1 MLIIPTVLENL
12 TSRKDK
18 TWKLTMGTQELTP
31 DQVRE
36 LSIALNRYI
45 FTAIKVDEFRSE
57 EKDTLDQLESGF
69 EETGKTQ
76 SQRIRAVLFLLWKQD
91 NKGFTEFDTYYKHS
105 TELYINHLK
114 TKIEP

>member
-12 TSRKDK
+12 TSRKDG
-18 TWKLTMGTQELTP
+18 TWKITLGSNELLP
-31 DQVRE
+31 DQVKE
-36 LSIALNRYI
+36 LAAALNKFI

-114 TKIEP
+114 TKIDP